1 MAIQILP
8 ILKALAPLVANAS
21 SVVAN
26 LKSKPVTTNSSE
38 KLERLEREAIETG
51 ELLAATAAQLEALAR
66 QLEVQA
72 EINERYERRTKW
84 ALALAV
90 VSSALCLVFVVA
102 AFV

>member
-21 SVVAN
+21 GVVAN
-26 LKSKPVTTNSSE
+26 LKSKSSTADSSE
-38 KLERLEREAIETG
+38 KLERLEREAIQAG
-51 ELLAATAAQLEALAR
+51 ELLAATAAQLEALAQ

-72 EINERYERRTKW
+72 ELNDRYERRTKW

-90 VSSALCLVFVVA
+90 VSSVLCLGTLVA
-102 AFV
+102 AIV